1 MQDIY
6 LFDVAVVHVFNN
18 RIRKSIILDWC
29 LYLCCNLKRYLKCVS
44 FTYQQ
49 PPSLGSSVLLL
60 QELLWRSKF
69 SYKAQWLRHLTA
81 RIQLLERIKKH
92 LRRAHCYL
100 ALWYTQLW
108 HCTNF
113 KVFLWKVA
121 WEQKEKQEVKFN
133 RKLVSNKTIR
143 KAFWNVPEILW
154 VRAIKLAFSTQL
166 YTGR

>member
-18 RIRKSIILDWC
+18 RIRKSISLDWC

-60 QELLWRSKF
+60 RELLWRSKF

-81 RIQLLERIKKH
+81 RIQLLERIKLCSIFAELIVISLCNIHSSDTAQTSRFFYGRLLGNKKKNKKWN
-92 LRRAHCYL
+92 LIVSLFQIRQSGKPSEMYL
-100 ALWYTQLW
+100 
-108 HCTNF
+108 
-113 KVFLWKVA
+113 K
-121 WEQKEKQEVKFN
+121 
-133 RKLVSNKTIR
+133 
-143 KAFWNVPEILW
+143 
-154 VRAIKLAFSTQL
+154 
-166 YTGR
+166 